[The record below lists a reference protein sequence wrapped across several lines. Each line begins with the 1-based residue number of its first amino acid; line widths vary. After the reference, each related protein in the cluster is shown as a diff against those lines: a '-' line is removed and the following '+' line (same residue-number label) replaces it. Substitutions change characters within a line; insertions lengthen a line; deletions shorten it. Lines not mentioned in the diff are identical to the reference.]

1 VRYLLDT
8 NAVIGILR
16 GRSRPLLARYVTVPR
31 VRICTCSPVRAE
43 LLYGSL
49 RSAKAAENRQSQEEF
64 LEGLTSF
71 DFDARAAES
80 YASIRA
86 AVEGAGGS
94 LGAMDYLIA
103 AIAVANDLMLITH
116 NVREFSR
123 VPGLRY
129 DDWEE

>member
-1 VRYLLDT
+1 MRYLLDT

-16 GRSRPLLARYVTVPR
+16 GRSRSLLARYVTVPR
-31 VRICTCSPVRAE
+31 VRICTCSAVRAE

-49 RSAKAAENRQSQEEF
+49 RSAKPAENRAKQEEF

-71 DFDARAAES
+71 DFDDRAADA
-80 YASIRA
+80 YARIRVQ
-86 AVEGAGGS
+86 VEENGGN
-94 LGAMDYLIA
+94 LGAMDYMIA

-116 NVREFSR
+116 NTREFSR
-123 VPGLRY
+123 VPGLLY

>member
-1 VRYLLDT
+1 MRYLLDT

-16 GRSRPLLARYVTVPR
+16 GRSRSLLARYITVPR

-49 RSAKAAENRQSQEEF
+49 RSAKPVENRAKQEEF

-71 DFDARAAES
+71 DFDDGAADAYARA
-80 YASIRA
+80 RA
-86 AVEGAGGS
+86 QVEATGGT

-103 AIAVANDLMLITH
+103 AIAIANDLMLITH

-129 DDWEE
+129 EDWEE